1 MRYSLVTGALV
12 TSACVAA
19 CGGGATTS
27 ASTGSDATS
36 SATTSTGSGG
46 SGGSSGSGATTG
58 SGGSGGTPLPE
69 DPPPRAIGP
78 LSTSTVTSQTPTFRW
93 ELTGQWDGAR
103 VEICTTRTCSVAKT
117 LDAVG
122 SSAKLSKALAPGL
135 WYYRVFGRHGS
146 TIATQH
152 GPVWQFTVGA
162 RSAPVSTSYGATV
175 DPNGDGFADTVVGA
189 PGGAGSAHVYL
200 GSAIGLATTPS
211 LTLGAPD
218 LQGTSFGAAI
228 ASAGDLDGDGYGDL
242 VVGQPGYPAAGG
254 EGRAFV
260 YAGSPTGLGAM
271 PALTITAPPKMGG
284 SFGATLTSAG
294 DVNGDGYADVL
305 IGAPTAAGGAGRA
318 FLFLGGKGGLASTA
332 SATLKGAD
340 TPGES
345 HGITVASAGDVNGDG
360 FGDVVVGAFDATTPG
375 APAGKVRLYLGSAM
389 GLVEAPEIVLSAPG
403 SAAGDGFGLG
413 LATPGD
419 INGDGYTDLAIGAPF
434 AAMGAG
440 SVQVF
445 LGGKMGV
452 GALPAFTLGG
462 TPGQLGSFGRSLAAS
477 GDPNHD
483 GYSDVVVG
491 EPDAFAKFG
500 RVHVFS
506 GSNTGLNSVADVL
519 IEAPVKSAG
528 AFGAAVSIP
537 GDLDHDGNDDAVI
550 GAPSVA
556 SGDGE
561 AYALR
566 GSANGPIPV
575 GKPVLKAP
583 AAGKSFGAAVA
594 R

>member
-1 MRYSLVTGALV
+1 MRVHLVAGALLA
-12 TSACVAA
+12 SAGVAA
-19 CGGGATTS
+19 CGGGATTG
-27 ASTGSDATS
+27 STGSGASS
-36 SATTSTGSGG
+36 SATTSTGAGGSGESTGSGASTGAGG
-46 SGGSSGSGATTG
+46 SGGSPA
-58 SGGSGGTPLPE
+58 PE
-69 DPPPRAIGP
+69 DPPPRAMGP

-93 ELTGQWDGAR
+93 ALTGQWDGAR
-103 VEICTTRTCSVAKT
+103 VEICTARTCAVART

-122 SSAKLSKALAPGL
+122 TSATLAKPLSPGL

-146 TIATQH
+146 TIAKQH

-162 RSAPVSTSYGATV
+162 RSTPVDTSYGTTL

-189 PGGAGSAHVYL
+189 PGGAGAAHVYL
-200 GSAIGLATTPS
+200 GSATGLATTPS
-211 LTLGAPD
+211 LTLAAPD
-218 LQGTSFGAAI
+218 LPGTSFGAAI

-242 VVGQPGYPAAGG
+242 LVGQPGYPAAGG
-254 EGRAFV
+254 EGRVFV
-260 YAGSPTGLGAM
+260 YSGSPSGLGAV
-271 PALTITAPPKMGG
+271 PALLITAPPGMGG

-305 IGAPTAAGGAGRA
+305 IGAPAAAGGAGRA
-318 FLFLGGKGGLASTA
+318 FLFLGGKGGLAATP

-345 HGITVASAGDVNGDG
+345 HGIAVASAGDVNGDG
-360 FGDVVVGAFDATTPG
+360 FGDVLVGAFAPTMPG

-389 GLVEAPEIVLSAPG
+389 GLVEAPAIVLSAPG
-403 SAAGDGFGLG
+403 AAAGDGFGLG

-419 INGDGYTDLAIGAPF
+419 INGDGYTDLMIGAPF

-440 SVQVF
+440 NVQVF
-445 LGGKMGV
+445 LGGTMGV
-452 GALPAFTLGG
+452 GALPAFTLEG
-462 TPGQLGSFGRSLAAS
+462 TPGESGSFGRSLAAS
-477 GDPNHD
+477 GDLNHD
-483 GYSDVVVG
+483 GYSDIVVG
-491 EPDAFAKFG
+491 EPDALAKFG

-537 GDLDHDGNDDAVI
+537 GDLDHDGHDDAVI

-556 SGDGE
+556 SGDGG
-561 AYALR
+561 AYAFR

-575 GKPVLKAP
+575 GKPALKAP
-583 AAGKSFGAAVA
+583 AAGGSFGAAVA

>member
-1 MRYSLVTGALV
+1 
-12 TSACVAA
+12 
-19 CGGGATTS
+19 
-27 ASTGSDATS
+27 
-36 SATTSTGSGG
+36 
-46 SGGSSGSGATTG
+46 
-58 SGGSGGTPLPE
+58 
-69 DPPPRAIGP
+69 
-78 LSTSTVTSQTPTFRW
+78 
-93 ELTGQWDGAR
+93 
-103 VEICTTRTCSVAKT
+103 VEICTTRTCSSAKT

-122 SSAKLSKALAPGL
+122 TSAKPAKPLAPGL
-135 WYYRVFGRHGS
+135 WYYRVFGRKGS

-152 GPVWQFTVGA
+152 GPVWQFTVGV
-162 RSAPVSTSYGATV
+162 RTTPVDTSYGTSL
-175 DPNGDGFADTVVGA
+175 DLDGDGFADTAVGA
-189 PGGAGSAHVYL
+189 PGGAGAVHVYA
-200 GSAIGLATTPS
+200 GSASGLATTPT

-218 LQGTSFGAAI
+218 LQGTSFGAAV

-260 YAGSPTGLGAM
+260 YAGSPTGLGAA
-271 PALTITAPPKMGG
+271 PTLLITAPPGMGG

-305 IGAPTAAGGAGRA
+305 IGAPAAAGGAGRA
-318 FLFLGGKGGLASTA
+318 FLFLGGKGGLAGA
-332 SATLKGAD
+332 PSATLKGAD

-360 FGDVVVGAFDATTPG
+360 FGDVVVGAFDPATPG

-389 GLVEAPEIVLSAPG
+389 GLSEAPAIVLSAPG
-403 SAAGDGFGLG
+403 AAAGDGFGLG

-419 INGDGYTDLAIGAPF
+419 VNGDGYVDLVIGAPF
-434 AAMGAG
+434 AALGAG

-445 LGGKMGV
+445 LGGTMGV
-452 GALPAFTLGG
+452 GALPAFTLNG
-462 TPGQLGSFGRSLAAS
+462 TAGELGSFGRSVAAS

-483 GYSDVVVG
+483 GYSDIVVG

-519 IEAPVKSAG
+519 IEAPVKGAG
-528 AFGAAVSIP
+528 AFGASVSIP
-537 GDLDHDGNDDAVI
+537 GDLDHDGHDDAVV

-556 SGDGE
+556 SGDGA
-561 AYALR
+561 AYAFR

-575 GKPVLKAP
+575 GKPALAAP
-583 AAGKSFGAAVA
+583 AAGGSFGAAVA